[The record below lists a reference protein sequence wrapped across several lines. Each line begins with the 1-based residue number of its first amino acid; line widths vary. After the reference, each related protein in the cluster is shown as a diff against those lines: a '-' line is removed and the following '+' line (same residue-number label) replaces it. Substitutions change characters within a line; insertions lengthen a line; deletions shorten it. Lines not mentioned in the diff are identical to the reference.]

1 MNPVKFATG
10 RTYDVPQV
18 LEIEVLQSTTDDFG
32 FIDGLALFVDRSRH
46 IAGCVDFFAKSDAA
60 QDIGKSVLS
69 AYDSGDYRA
78 KIFNHCA

>member
-1 MNPVKFATG
+1 MWKYKFATG

-18 LEIEVLQSTTDDFG
+18 LEIEVLESTTDEYG

-46 IAGCVDFFAKSDAA
+46 ISGCVNFFAKSNGA
-60 QDIGKSVLS
+60 QDVGDAVLS